1 MHVYLYTEGNFCFV
15 IHPILSSSRV
25 PAIAVIAILVSL
37 ALLGT
42 GELTPRTASAETSRA
57 LAITNQS
64 VEIDYGEKISISAT
78 IDVGYSAK
86 EIDNVR
92 ALFRPHGGSTIW
104 SYSYP
109 KYSLAS
115 PDGSEILI
123 EFDILTGPGSYYP
136 PGAEFDIQ
144 IEVTD
149 LVGTTSSIIS
159 PDSIE
164 YLDPANDWER
174 VTGDGYTV
182 IYYGIDRARVEE
194 LVATVDHRIPTLE
207 ATLGVT
213 DPPNFKAIVFP
224 SIQAATPSF
233 PPVSQTA
240 TDQFLFVGFAQ
251 PEYHLFVQGQ
261 MNSTTFTHELAHL
274 YSHEAISSSFTGV
287 PSWLGEGLSRFL
299 ESGSSESSNDRLRS
313 SVRPDELLSLNHMQ
327 TIPGQQ
333 SDVFIFYPQAGA
345 FVGYLVEEYSHATM
359 ADFLEQ
365 MNKGRSLE
373 DAFELIYDKPF
384 YEVENDWRALFNADP
399 LPIPSATV
407 EPGEIDGEQLPNT
420 PVPLI
425 DYEASAAASTG
436 QRLDSTS
443 TVTPSSLPTVT
454 PENPQVFIPG
464 DFEENNDPDWLVA
477 GLIIGLSVV
486 TGLWLFTSR
495 RRMPKRKT

>member
-1 MHVYLYTEGNFCFV
+1 M

-25 PAIAVIAILVSL
+25 PAIAVIVILVSL
-37 ALLGT
+37 ASFGT
-42 GELTPRTASAETSRA
+42 VELTPRTASAETSRA

-78 IDVGYSAK
+78 IDVGYSAE
-86 EIDNVR
+86 EINDVR

-109 KYSLAS
+109 EYSLAR
-115 PDGSEILI
+115 PDSSEVLI

-164 YLDPANDWER
+164 YLNPANDWER
-174 VTGDGYTV
+174 VTGYGYTV
-182 IYYGIDRARVEE
+182 IYYGVDRARVEE

-240 TDQFLFVGFAQ
+240 TDSYLFAGFAQ
-251 PEYHLFVQGQ
+251 PEYRLFVQGQ
-261 MNSTTFTHELAHL
+261 MNSSTFTHELAHL

-287 PSWLGEGLSRFL
+287 PSWLDEGLSRFL
-299 ESGSSESSNDRLRS
+299 ESGSSENSNDRLRS
-313 SVRPDELLSLNHMQ
+313 NVRPDDLLSLSHMQ
-327 TIPGQQ
+327 TIPGQ
-333 SDVFIFYPQAGA
+333 SRDVSIFYPQAGA
-345 FVGYLVEEYSHATM
+345 FVGYLVEKYSQATM

-365 MNKGRSLE
+365 VNKGRSLE
-373 DAFELIYDKPF
+373 DAFELIYDKPL

-407 EPGEIDGEQLPNT
+407 EPGKINKEQLPNT

-436 QRLDSTS
+436 QQPDSTS

-464 DFEENNDPDWLVA
+464 DFEENNEPDWLVA
-477 GLIIGLSVV
+477 GLTIGLSVV